1 MFVLQTLLHLTNT
14 PRLFQEFVL
23 GAIAA
28 MLGFPLS
35 RKIVSVRE
43 TYVFGKA
50 PERTMIPGPTGR
62 ATGYLFPSHDLGLW
76 AKDIYQDIFSERFKT
91 RLPKPKWARYVPEPV
106 VLQGSRTW
114 LLH

>member
-1 MFVLQTLLHLTNT
+1 MFVLQTLHLTNT

-28 MLGFPLS
+28 MVGFPLS

-50 PERTMIPGPTGR
+50 PERTTIPGPTGR
-62 ATGYLFPSHDLGLW
+62 ATGYLFPCHDPGLC
-76 AKDIYQDIFSERFKT
+76 AKTSSLQSGLNKAT
-91 RLPKPKWARYVPEPV
+91 KSKWARYVPEPV